1 VIVTWIIIGVGA
13 VACAAI
19 VVASWRRRQYVS
31 DLGSVSSQWM
41 AEQRMSAQHD
51 SHR

>member
-1 VIVTWIIIGVGA
+1 VTWIIIGVGA
-13 VACAAI
+13 IAVLAI

-31 DLGSVSSQWM
+31 DLGTVSAQWM
-41 AEQRMSAQHD
+41 SEQRMSAQHD